1 MDIPTIIGIIGA
13 AAILIGFVLNRMRV
27 LETESISYDSI
38 NAFGGLL
45 LIIYALLIGSYPF
58 AVLNVVWFVF
68 AIQNVIRGI
77 FVRTK

>member
-27 LETESISYDSI
+27 LETESVSYDGI